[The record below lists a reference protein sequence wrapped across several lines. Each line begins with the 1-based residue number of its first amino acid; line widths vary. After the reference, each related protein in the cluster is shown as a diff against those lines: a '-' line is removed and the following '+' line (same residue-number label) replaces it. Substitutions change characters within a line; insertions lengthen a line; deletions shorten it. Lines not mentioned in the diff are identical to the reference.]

1 MKGYRGNRIIG
12 GKVVVALAFG
22 FVVAWV
28 NQAPA
33 GHDVAAGQTI
43 YKERCVFCHGENG
56 AGDGPLGRMLKP
68 SPPSF
73 GDLQRL
79 ASRSDEELMKTIAE
93 GKSPMPRFGEKLS
106 VEGIKNVL
114 AYIRTLAPS
123 DRSGPASGT
132 KKWKNGNEARGRE

>member
-1 MKGYRGNRIIG
+1 MKGCRGNRIIV

-33 GHDVAAGQTI
+33 AQDVAAGQTI
-43 YKERCVFCHGENG
+43 YKKSCVFCHGENG

-73 GDLQRL
+73 VDPQRL
-79 ASRSDEELMKTIAE
+79 AGRSDEELMKTIAE
-93 GKSPMPRFGEKLS
+93 GKSPMPSFGEKLS
-106 VEGIKNVL
+106 VEDIKNVL
-114 AYIRTLAPS
+114 AHIRTLAPS

-132 KKWKNGNEARGRE
+132 KKWRKVDEARGRE

>member
-1 MKGYRGNRIIG
+1 MKGYRGNRIIV

-33 GHDVAAGQTI
+33 AHDVAAGQTI
-43 YKERCVFCHGENG
+43 YKKYCVFCHGGNG

-73 GDLQRL
+73 VDPQRL
-79 ASRSDEELMKTIAE
+79 AARSDEGLMKTIAE
-93 GKSPMPRFGEKLS
+93 GKNPMPRFGEKLS
-106 VEGIKNVL
+106 VEEIKNVL
-114 AYIRTLAPS
+114 GYIRTF
-123 DRSGPASGT
+123 AS
-132 KKWKNGNEARGRE
+132 K